1 MDNPKFLVMGATGKT
16 GSAVAAQ
23 LRHAGMPVRAL
34 VRRRDER
41 SRALDAAGV
50 ETVVADPLDRQQ
62 MREALQGMNRAY
74 FLPPFHPSMLKASDV
89 FADAACAAGLE
100 SLVVLSQWLASP
112 IHPAWL
118 TRHLW
123 QMEQT
128 FGALPISLTIVGPPF
143 FADNYLRLIGFA
155 AHLGVLPSLTGDS
168 RNAPPSS
175 EDIAAVAVAA
185 LLDPAA
191 HAGQRYTPTGPAL
204 LSTTEMADILSR
216 VLKRKVRSV
225 EMPMWLFLKAAR
237 MQGVRPEEL
246 SGFRYWVKD
255 HREGAFSLGLPTDDI
270 QRLTG
275 RPAES
280 FETIAYRYA
289 ALPEATRS
297 KGADFRAMINFLRT
311 PMSRGYD
318 LDRYERE
325 QGLTAPHDARPA
337 MQNPDWRAERTRRKG
352 DMTGIHRS
360 TGEAA

>member
-168 RNAPPSS
+168 RERSALERGHCGGRGCGFARSRGPCWATLHP
-175 EDIAAVAVAA
+175 DRTCAA
-185 LLDPAA
+185 LHDGDGGYLVARTETQGPVCRNADVALSQGRANAGCAA
-191 HAGQRYTPTGPAL
+191 
-204 LSTTEMADILSR
+204 
-216 VLKRKVRSV
+216 
-225 EMPMWLFLKAAR
+225 
-237 MQGVRPEEL
+237 
-246 SGFRYWVKD
+246 
-255 HREGAFSLGLPTDDI
+255 
-270 QRLTG
+270 
-275 RPAES
+275 
-280 FETIAYRYA
+280 
-289 ALPEATRS
+289 
-297 KGADFRAMINFLRT
+297 
-311 PMSRGYD
+311 
-318 LDRYERE
+318 
-325 QGLTAPHDARPA
+325 
-337 MQNPDWRAERTRRKG
+337 
-352 DMTGIHRS
+352 
-360 TGEAA
+360 